1 MTVNVC
7 VGSSCHLKGSYK
19 IISLLTDAVKAHGLG
34 DKVELGAAFCLGKC
48 TDGVSVKVDDEVVCG
63 VCPENFD
70 AFFAKRHCRRGRQRL
85 AARVRHPRD
94 GRADGKNGSGQ
105 RRALP

>member
-70 AFFAKRHCRRGRQRL
+70 AIFAKYILGR
-85 AARVRHPRD
+85 V
-94 GRADGKNGSGQ
+94 G
-105 RRALP
+105 